1 MALAFQQDCAAIS
14 SRVLLAAPA
23 SAAIT
28 AGSGRQ
34 LQMATGSGLVLN
46 WPWMAMNLITQYR
59 QCIHLCDTD
68 HSTVAEIRNNASE
81 MCAIHAYNIV
91 PTQLYAKLNHNKI
104 F

>member
-1 MALAFQQDCAAIS
+1 
-14 SRVLLAAPA
+14 
-23 SAAIT
+23 
-28 AGSGRQ
+28 
-34 LQMATGSGLVLN
+34 
-46 WPWMAMNLITQYR
+46 MNLITQYR